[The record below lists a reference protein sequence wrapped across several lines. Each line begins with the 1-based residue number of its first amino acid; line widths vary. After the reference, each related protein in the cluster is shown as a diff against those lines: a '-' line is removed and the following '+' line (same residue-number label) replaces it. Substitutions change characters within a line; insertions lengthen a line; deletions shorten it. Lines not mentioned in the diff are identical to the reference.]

1 MNNDY
6 MFEDEDNMDYKS
18 NQTQENQQN
27 QQFGFDNGNQSGQYT
42 GPKYSYID
50 PGYKPKSDGLGIA
63 VASMVL
69 GIISFVLFLCG
80 INIIASIIS
89 IILGIVFLVRSSD
102 KLGRIFSI
110 TGIVTSVLG
119 IVCCIAAWNFIFSN
133 VDGILNLAND
143 KDGMEKWYGYYGI
156 DGIYDDLEPYDDEN
170 NYIFDDPNGDDLNN
184 LFDGKIGEDE
194 HPEVDFDDTL

>member
-6 MFEDEDNMDYKS
+6 MFEDEDNMDYTS
-18 NQTQENQQN
+18 NQTQDNQQAGSGDGTLN
-27 QQFGFDNGNQSGQYT
+27 GQYT

-102 KLGRIFSI
+102 KLGRIFSN

-119 IVCCIAAWNFIFSN
+119 IACCIVAWNFIFSN
-133 VDGILNLAND
+133 FLS
-143 KDGMEKWYGYYGI
+143 
-156 DGIYDDLEPYDDEN
+156 
-170 NYIFDDPNGDDLNN
+170 
-184 LFDGKIGEDE
+184 LFKI
-194 HPEVDFDDTL
+194 